1 LEAPHELPLTSTVEV
16 DGQKVEITNGKRENA
31 RSWFLFNPD
40 DPADASSSQ
49 SRVPMRYYGLQE
61 SLDIVE
67 TVLKELLQEHKDKTL
82 PFVSILG
89 FSQGSVLCH
98 ILSRLAEAAPDRF
111 GCIRAAIL
119 ASGFAAQHVWS
130 DRDGDDP
137 SIVAMVEN
145 MSDRVPI
152 SIPSMHTIGEK
163 DQSVKPELSEDL
175 AKIFVNPVVHCHEK
189 GHMMVQRS
197 GDCAHVI
204 RFLDNVLLMNE

>member
-1 LEAPHELPLTSTVEV
+1 M

-31 RSWFLFNPD
+31 RAWFLFNPD

-67 TVLKELLQEHKDKTL
+67 SLLKELVQNNEDEKL

-98 ILSRLAEAAPDRF
+98 VLSRLTEAVPNRF
-111 GCIRAAIL
+111 GSIRAAIL
-119 ASGFAAQHVWS
+119 ASGFAAEHVWS
-130 DRDGDDP
+130 DSNGDDP
-137 SIVAMVEN
+137 DIVARVEN

-152 SIPSMHTIGEK
+152 AIPSLHTIGEK
-163 DQSVKPELSEDL
+163 DESVKPELGENL
-175 AKIFVNPVVHCHEK
+175 AKIFVNSVVYQHEK
-189 GHMMVQRS
+189 GHMIVQRAA
-197 GDCAHVI
+197 DCARVI
-204 RFLDNVLLMNE
+204 RFLDDVLMNQP